1 MAATFQIHE
10 GRQWRVANLEIRGPN
25 QLDISSLKDQFASIP
40 GQPFAE
46 VNVATDRNR
55 ILEYYNA
62 NGFQSAS
69 FSYRIAPGKEPETI
83 DLSYRVR
90 EGPRQ
95 FVRKVILSGL
105 YRTRPN

>member
-1 MAATFQIHE
+1 M
-10 GRQWRVANLEIRGPN
+10 
-25 QLDISSLKDQFASIP
+25 
-40 GQPFAE
+40 
-46 VNVATDRNR
+46 ATDRNR

-69 FSYRIAPGKEPETI
+69 FSYRIAPGKDPETI
-83 DLSYRVR
+83 DLFYRVR

-105 YRTRPN
+105 YRTRPKLVERAIDIRMATRYR